1 MDQRWHEEVG
11 REREWIADQLRTP
24 WAVKLDPGA
33 IKILDRDG
41 SVVAKMVMG
50 DDQTAALAA
59 GEIIGLINTRY

>member
-1 MDQRWHEEVG
+1 M
-11 REREWIADQLRTP
+11 ADQLQTP

-33 IKILDRDG
+33 VKILDRNG

-59 GEIIGLINTRY
+59 GEIIGLVNSQY

>member
-1 MDQRWHEEVG
+1 MDQQWHETKG
-11 REREWIADQLRTP
+11 REQEWMADQLQTP

-33 IKILDRDG
+33 VKILDRNG

-59 GEIIGLINTRY
+59 GEIIGLVNSQY